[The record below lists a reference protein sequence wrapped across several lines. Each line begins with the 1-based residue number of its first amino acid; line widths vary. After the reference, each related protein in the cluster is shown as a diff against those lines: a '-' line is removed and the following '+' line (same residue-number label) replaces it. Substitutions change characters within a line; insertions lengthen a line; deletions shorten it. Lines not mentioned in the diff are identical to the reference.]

1 MAYTKSQLS
10 QMSTSAQYIADENA
24 KLAQSPKCFI
34 IPPQFYVQLNATFV
48 DLPLIINVQACNVY
62 CNVNT
67 GPGTAA
73 GKFTPIIKGQR
84 MIEWPVG
91 ITQAILHVDLAGTGV
106 EGTYFDV
113 TLSDIQP
120 PKMPVPEYSNVT
132 FRVYFSA
139 VRSAGIPLSYQKV
152 WETDFV
158 TSYSDVSLLGCDP
171 VTGNPTLRGM
181 VNQERWQFG
190 GDDVIFMMPN
200 EVCVG
205 QTNGCGADPWRTR
218 TDPVTGTGTVRALRT
233 EWVPNTANGGA
244 SLRVIDGHGND
255 SSTQTRVPVINN
267 THRSGGQFC
276 TMTTMVYRWGYL
288 ECETWQPYTGGTWMT
303 AFWLLPIYNDAGTT
317 LYEIDVGENR
327 VPDWQQSQTDAG
339 FAYHFYNYADRR
351 AYKVLNAALRGIVL
365 PLGNNLYNR
374 WIRYGLLW
382 DVDKIAFYIDGQKV
396 AECPNLISSDFMHV
410 ILMQRTFGGTS
421 NASFPGAEILF
432 RKMELW
438 QSADPADKQWLWKNE
453 VLPVSRS
460 GYRWDPATI
469 SPLFAISNAGLTC
482 TIFQV
487 NALSGVVQ
495 NCMVRT
501 VGNCAT
507 NQKKFAA
514 VVAGYDQCIGFHPAG
529 MQMMNGWS
537 GFSSIPHAALLCR
550 AGQIHSAKAASIAN
564 GLDICGEGD
573 TLECAIDRANNKIW
587 FRVTPFATGIAGN
600 WNGIATDNPAT
611 NSGGVS
617 IAGIFPTA
625 GLVFFGAEMYPGP
638 TSKGQAVNL
647 VAMAPPSGFS
657 AF

>member
-410 ILMQRTFGGTS
+410 IQRQLPRRGDPVPEDGAVAVGRSSRQAVAVEERGAAGLPLWLPLGPRDDLTAIRHLQCRPDLHDLPGQRSQRGG
-421 NASFPGAEILF
+421 PELHGADGRQLRHQPEEVCGGGCRL
-432 RKMELW
+432 RPVHRLPSGRDADDERLVW
-438 QSADPADKQWLWKNE
+438 LLVDPA
-453 VLPVSRS
+453 R
-460 GYRWDPATI
+460 G
-469 SPLFAISNAGLTC
+469 
-482 TIFQV
+482 
-487 NALSGVVQ
+487 
-495 NCMVRT
+495 
-501 VGNCAT
+501 
-507 NQKKFAA
+507 AA
-514 VVAGYDQCIGFHPAG
+514 VP
-529 MQMMNGWS
+529 GW
-537 GFSSIPHAALLCR
+537 
-550 AGQIHSAKAASIAN
+550 
-564 GLDICGEGD
+564 
-573 TLECAIDRANNKIW
+573 
-587 FRVTPFATGIAGN
+587 
-600 WNGIATDNPAT
+600 TDP
-611 NSGGVS
+611 
-617 IAGIFPTA
+617 
-625 GLVFFGAEMYPGP
+625 
-638 TSKGQAVNL
+638 
-647 VAMAPPSGFS
+647 
-657 AF
+657 